1 MKLVTYSEGRRP
13 EARLGAIV
21 QDDVVD
27 LNRLDGEALARQG
40 EPRWAATADLLLPP
54 AMRPFL
60 EAGEAAMKRA
70 RKALAVVER
79 EAADGRRRE
88 TLAARGILHPL
99 AAVTLHPPVPD
110 PRKIVCLGLNYRDH
124 AEEVGLPI
132 PTEPILF
139 AKFATTLLPP
149 GEPIVLPAV
158 SKQVDYEV
166 ELCIVIGRRAKNVPA
181 AAARDYVA
189 GYTILHDVSARDYQ
203 FRTSQWTAGKN
214 FDTFAPCGPALVT
227 ADEVGD
233 PHVLDISLAV
243 NGRTLQRSNTR
254 NLIFDVWQTVARV
267 STVLTLE
274 PGDLIPTGTPGGVG
288 FTRTPQVFLMPGDLV
303 RLEIE
308 RLGVLENPV
317 VAEERERARDERP

>member
-13 EARLGAIV
+13 EGRLGAIV
-21 QDDVVD
+21 RDDVFD
-27 LNRLDGEALARQG
+27 LNRLYGETLARQG
-40 EPRWAATADLLLPP
+40 EPRRVATADVLLPP

-60 EAGEAAMKRA
+60 EAGEAAMRRA
-70 RKALAVVER
+70 REALAAAER
-79 EAADGRRRE
+79 EAVDHRRE
-88 TLAARGILHPL
+88 AFAARGILHPR

-139 AKFATTLLPP
+139 AKFATTLQAP
-149 GEPIVLPAV
+149 GGPIVLPAV
-158 SKQVDYEV
+158 SKQVDYEA
-166 ELCIVIGRRAKNVPA
+166 ELCVVIGRRAKNVPA
-181 AAARDYVA
+181 EAAREHVA
-189 GYTILHDVSARDYQ
+189 GYMILHDVSARDYQ

-233 PHVLDISLAV
+233 PHGLDVSLAV
-243 NGRTLQRSNTR
+243 NGRTLQHSNTR
-254 NLIFDVWQTVARV
+254 HLIFNVWQTVAYV

-274 PGDLIPTGTPGGVG
+274 PGDLIATGTPGGVG
-288 FTRTPQVFLMPGDLV
+288 FTRKPQLFLKAGDVV

-308 RLGVLENPV
+308 RLGALENPV
-317 VAEERERARDERP
+317 VAEEQT